1 MLGLQLFEESIRK
14 GDVFQDATG
23 FVVEVQ
29 GVDPRGFVSWTMM
42 GEIMGAP
49 AANLP
54 SCGKMPVLAFHHRF
68 IKLGHKALSSRRS
81 DA

>member
-1 MLGLQLFEESIRK
+1 MLGMQLFEESILK

-29 GVDPRGFVSWTMM
+29 GVDPTGYVTWAMID
-42 GEIMGAP
+42 EIMGVAG
-49 AANLP
+49 ANRP
-54 SCGKMPVLAFHHRF
+54 SCGRMPTLAFNHRF
-68 IKLGHKALSSRRS
+68 MKLGHKALRRS

>member
-1 MLGLQLFEESIRK
+1 MLGMQLFEESILK

-29 GVDPRGFVSWTMM
+29 GVDPKGFVTWSMLD
-42 GEIMGAP
+42 EIMGTAG
-49 AANLP
+49 ANRP
-54 SCGKMPVLAFHHRF
+54 SCGRMPMLAFNHRF
-68 IKLGHKALSSRRS
+68 IKLGHKALRRP

>member
-1 MLGLQLFEESIRK
+1 MLGMEVFEESILK

-29 GVDPRGFVSWTMM
+29 GVDPKGFVSWTTID
-42 GEIMGAP
+42 EIMGSA

-68 IKLGHKALSSRRS
+68 IKLGHKALSSRRP